1 MSKCGTEE
9 LNLILLGVL
18 FLIRTTSNR
27 MVLIRTLHMKYM
39 EKKLFFGKC
48 AVFILDFEIWIYF
61 GDKK

>member
-39 EKKLFFGKC
+39 EKKLFFGKW